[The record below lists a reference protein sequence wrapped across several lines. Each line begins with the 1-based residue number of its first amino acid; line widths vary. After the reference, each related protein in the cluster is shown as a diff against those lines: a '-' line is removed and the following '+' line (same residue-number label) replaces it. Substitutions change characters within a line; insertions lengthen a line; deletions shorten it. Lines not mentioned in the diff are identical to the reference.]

1 MKVLEV
7 KNIDKFFGKKQILKD
22 ISFDIE
28 EGEILGFVGPNGSGK
43 TTTIKIILGLQQ
55 ASCGEVFINGNNI
68 KDNYENAIRKVGA
81 IVESPDMYMYLSGL
95 ENLKLVANYYNIS
108 HNEIERI
115 VEFVG
120 LKDRIKDKV
129 SKYSLGMRQRLGIA
143 QAILNKPNLL
153 IVDEPTN
160 GLDPS
165 GIIEFRNMLKEL
177 AKKEKMSIFISSHNL
192 AEIENICDKVLLLK
206 EGKIVSSDV
215 LKEVENNDKYK
226 LELNSTLK
234 LKKEEK
240 VEIIDDN
247 YIYYLGNKED
257 IAYLVNIVD
266 IYNENNK
273 LIERVPLKNKN
284 SNTSSKKHNQFG
296 GIIKFL

>member
-7 KNIDKFFGKKQILKD
+7 KNINKFFGKKQILKD

-43 TTTIKIILGLQQ
+43 TTTIKIILGLQK
-55 ASCGEVFINGNNI
+55 ASSGEVYINGENI
-68 KDNYENAIRKVGA
+68 KENFENAIRKVGA

-95 ENLKLVANYYNIS
+95 DNLKLVANYYNIS
-108 HNEIERI
+108 HDKIDSI

-120 LKDRIKDKV
+120 LKDRIKDTV

-165 GIIEFRNMLKEL
+165 GIIEFRKMLKEL

-192 AEIENICDKVLLLK
+192 SEIENICDKVLLIN
-206 EGKIVSSDV
+206 EGEIVSLDV
-215 LKEVENNDKYK
+215 LHEKNDKDKYK
-226 LELNSTLK
+226 LELNSTKK
-234 LKKEEK
+234 LEKEK
-240 VEIIDDN
+240 NIEIIDENFIN
-247 YIYYLGNKED
+247 YYGEKED
-257 IAYLVNIVD
+257 ISKFIEFLV
-266 IYNENNK
+266 
-273 LIERVPLKNKN
+273 
-284 SNTSSKKHNQFG
+284 SKKIKIYSVVKDKESLEDIFIKKTG
-296 GIIKFL
+296 GK

>member
-7 KNIDKFFGKKQILKD
+7 KNINKFFGKKQILKD

-43 TTTIKIILGLQQ
+43 TTTIKIILGLQK
-55 ASCGEVFINGNNI
+55 ASSGEVYINEEDI
-68 KDNYENAIRKVGA
+68 KENFENAIRKVGA

-95 ENLKLVANYYNIS
+95 DNLKLVANYYNIS
-108 HNEIERI
+108 HDKIDSI

-120 LKDRIKDKV
+120 LKDRIKDTV

-165 GIIEFRNMLKEL
+165 GIIEFRKMLKEL

-192 AEIENICDKVLLLK
+192 AEIENICDKVLLIN
-206 EGKIVSSDV
+206 EGEIVSLDV
-215 LKEVENNDKYK
+215 LHEKNDKDKYK
-226 LELNSTLK
+226 LELNSTKK
-234 LKKEEK
+234 LENKENI
-240 VEIIDDN
+240 EIIDENFIN
-247 YIYYLGNKED
+247 YYGEKED
-257 IAYLVNIVD
+257 IAKFIEFLV
-266 IYNENNK
+266 
-273 LIERVPLKNKN
+273 
-284 SNTSSKKHNQFG
+284 SKKIKIYSVVKDKESLEDIFIKKTG
-296 GIIKFL
+296 GK

>member
-226 LELNSTLK
+226 LELSSTLK

-257 IAYLVNIVD
+257 IAKFIETLVNKKIKIYSVVKCKESLED
-266 IYNENNK
+266 IF
-273 LIERVPLKNKN
+273 I
-284 SNTSSKKHNQFG
+284 KKTG
-296 GIIKFL
+296 GK

>member
-7 KNIDKFFGKKQILKD
+7 KNIDKFFGKKQILND

-55 ASCGEVFINGNNI
+55 ATKGEVFINGNNI
-68 KDNYENAIRKVGA
+68 KNNYEAAIRKVGA

-108 HNEIERI
+108 HNEIERV

-226 LELNSTLK
+226 LELSSTLK

-257 IAYLVNIVD
+257 IAKFIETLVNKKIKIYSVVKCKESLED
-266 IYNENNK
+266 IFIK
-273 LIERVPLKNKN
+273 KTGGK
-284 SNTSSKKHNQFG
+284 SKC
-296 GIIKFL
+296 

>member
-257 IAYLVNIVD
+257 IAKFIETLVNKKIKIYSVVKCKESLED
-266 IYNENNK
+266 IF
-273 LIERVPLKNKN
+273 I
-284 SNTSSKKHNQFG
+284 KKTG
-296 GIIKFL
+296 GK

>member
-108 HNEIERI
+108 HNEIERV

-215 LKEVENNDKYK
+215 LKEVENNNKYK
-226 LELNSTLK
+226 LELSSTLK
-234 LKKEEK
+234 LKK
-240 VEIIDDN
+240 
-247 YIYYLGNKED
+247 
-257 IAYLVNIVD
+257 
-266 IYNENNK
+266 
-273 LIERVPLKNKN
+273 
-284 SNTSSKKHNQFG
+284 
-296 GIIKFL
+296 

>member
-7 KNIDKFFGKKQILKD
+7 KNINKFFGKKQILKD

-43 TTTIKIILGLQQ
+43 TTTIKIILGLQK
-55 ASCGEVFINGNNI
+55 ASSGEVYING
-68 KDNYENAIRKVGA
+68 ENVKENFEKAIRKVGA

-95 ENLKLVANYYNIS
+95 DNLKLVANYYNIS
-108 HNEIERI
+108 HDKIDSI

-120 LKDRIKDKV
+120 LKDRIKDTV

-165 GIIEFRNMLKEL
+165 GIIEFRKMLKEL

-192 AEIENICDKVLLLK
+192 AEIENICDKVLLIN
-206 EGKIVSSDV
+206 EGEIVSLDV
-215 LKEVENNDKYK
+215 LHEKNDKDKYK
-226 LELNSTLK
+226 LELNSTKK
-234 LKKEEK
+234 LENKENI
-240 VEIIDDN
+240 EIIDENFIN
-247 YIYYLGNKED
+247 YYGEKED
-257 IAYLVNIVD
+257 IAKFIEFLV
-266 IYNENNK
+266 
-273 LIERVPLKNKN
+273 
-284 SNTSSKKHNQFG
+284 SKK
-296 GIIKFL
+296 IKIYSVVKDKESL

>member
-7 KNIDKFFGKKQILKD
+7 KNINKFFGKKQILKD

-43 TTTIKIILGLQQ
+43 TTTIKIILGLQK
-55 ASCGEVFINGNNI
+55 ASSGEVYING
-68 KDNYENAIRKVGA
+68 ENVKENFEKAIRKVGA

-95 ENLKLVANYYNIS
+95 DNLKLVANYYNIS
-108 HNEIERI
+108 HDKIDSI

-120 LKDRIKDKV
+120 LKDRIKDTV

-165 GIIEFRNMLKEL
+165 GIIEFRKMLKEL
-177 AKKEKMSIFISSHNL
+177 ARKEKMSIFISSHNL
-192 AEIENICDKVLLLK
+192 AEIENICDKVLLIN
-206 EGKIVSSDV
+206 EGEIVSLDV
-215 LKEVENNDKYK
+215 LHEKNDKDKYK
-226 LELNSTLK
+226 LELNSTKK
-234 LKKEEK
+234 LENKEN
-240 VEIIDDN
+240 VEIIDENFIN
-247 YIYYLGNKED
+247 YYGEKED
-257 IAYLVNIVD
+257 ISKFIEFLV
-266 IYNENNK
+266 
-273 LIERVPLKNKN
+273 
-284 SNTSSKKHNQFG
+284 SKKIKIYSVVKDKESLEDIFIKKTG
-296 GIIKFL
+296 GK

>member
-108 HNEIERI
+108 HNEIERV

-226 LELNSTLK
+226 LELSSTLK
-234 LKKEEK
+234 LKKEAK

-257 IAYLVNIVD
+257 IAKFIETLVNKKIKIYSVIKCKESLED
-266 IYNENNK
+266 IF
-273 LIERVPLKNKN
+273 I
-284 SNTSSKKHNQFG
+284 KKTG
-296 GIIKFL
+296 GK

>member
-7 KNIDKFFGKKQILKD
+7 KNINKFFGKKQILKD

-43 TTTIKIILGLQQ
+43 TTTIKIILGLQK
-55 ASCGEVFINGNNI
+55 ASSGEVYINGKNI
-68 KDNYENAIRKVGA
+68 KENFENAIRKVGA
-81 IVESPDMYMYLSGL
+81 IVESPDMYMYLSGID
-95 ENLKLVANYYNIS
+95 NLKLVANYYNIS
-108 HNEIERI
+108 HDKIDSI

-120 LKDRIKDKV
+120 LKDRIKDTV

-165 GIIEFRNMLKEL
+165 GIIEFRKILKEL

-192 AEIENICDKVLLLK
+192 AEIENICDKVLLIN
-206 EGKIVSSDV
+206 EGEIVSLDV
-215 LKEVENNDKYK
+215 LHEKNDKDKYK
-226 LELNSTLK
+226 LELNSTKK
-234 LKKEEK
+234 LENKENI
-240 VEIIDDN
+240 EIIDENFIN
-247 YIYYLGNKED
+247 YYGEKED
-257 IAYLVNIVD
+257 ISKFIEFLV
-266 IYNENNK
+266 
-273 LIERVPLKNKN
+273 
-284 SNTSSKKHNQFG
+284 SKKIKIYSVVKDKESLEDIFIKKTG
-296 GIIKFL
+296 GK

>member
-7 KNIDKFFGKKQILKD
+7 KNINKFFGKKQILKD

-43 TTTIKIILGLQQ
+43 TTTIKIILGLQK
-55 ASCGEVFINGNNI
+55 ASSGEVYINGENI
-68 KDNYENAIRKVGA
+68 KENFENAIRKVGA

-95 ENLKLVANYYNIS
+95 DNLKLVANYYNIS
-108 HNEIERI
+108 HDKIDSI

-120 LKDRIKDKV
+120 LKDRIKDTV

-165 GIIEFRNMLKEL
+165 GIIEFRKMLKEL
-177 AKKEKMSIFISSHNL
+177 ARKEKMSIFISSHNL
-192 AEIENICDKVLLLK
+192 AEIENICDKVLLIN
-206 EGKIVSSDV
+206 EGEIVSLDV
-215 LKEVENNDKYK
+215 LHEKNDKDKYK
-226 LELNSTLK
+226 LELNSTKK
-234 LKKEEK
+234 LENKENI
-240 VEIIDDN
+240 EIIDENFIN
-247 YIYYLGNKED
+247 YYGEKED
-257 IAYLVNIVD
+257 IAKFIEFLV
-266 IYNENNK
+266 
-273 LIERVPLKNKN
+273 
-284 SNTSSKKHNQFG
+284 SKKIKIYSVVKDKESLEDIFIKKTG
-296 GIIKFL
+296 GK

>member
-7 KNIDKFFGKKQILKD
+7 KNINKFFGKKQILKD

-43 TTTIKIILGLQQ
+43 TTTIKIILGLQK
-55 ASCGEVFINGNNI
+55 ASSGEVYINGKNI
-68 KDNYENAIRKVGA
+68 KENFENAIRKVGA

-95 ENLKLVANYYNIS
+95 DNLKLVANYYNIS
-108 HNEIERI
+108 HDKIDSI

-120 LKDRIKDKV
+120 LKDRIKDTV

-165 GIIEFRNMLKEL
+165 GIIEFRKMLKEL

-192 AEIENICDKVLLLK
+192 AEIENICDKVLLIN
-206 EGKIVSSDV
+206 EGEIVSLDV
-215 LKEVENNDKYK
+215 LHEKNDKDKYK
-226 LELNSTLK
+226 LELNSTKK
-234 LKKEEK
+234 LENKENI
-240 VEIIDDN
+240 EIIDENFIN
-247 YIYYLGNKED
+247 YYGEKED
-257 IAYLVNIVD
+257 IAKFIEFLV
-266 IYNENNK
+266 
-273 LIERVPLKNKN
+273 
-284 SNTSSKKHNQFG
+284 SKKIKIYSVVKDKESLEDIFIKKTG
-296 GIIKFL
+296 GK

>member
-55 ASCGEVFINGNNI
+55 ASRGEVFINGNNI

-108 HNEIERI
+108 HNEIERV

-226 LELNSTLK
+226 LELSSTLK
-234 LKKEEK
+234 LKKEAK

-257 IAYLVNIVD
+257 IANFIETLVNKKIKIYSVVKCKESLED
-266 IYNENNK
+266 IF
-273 LIERVPLKNKN
+273 I
-284 SNTSSKKHNQFG
+284 KKTG
-296 GIIKFL
+296 GK

>member
-7 KNIDKFFGKKQILKD
+7 KNINKFFGKKQILKD

-43 TTTIKIILGLQQ
+43 TTTIKIILGLQK
-55 ASCGEVFINGNNI
+55 ASSGEVYINGDNI
-68 KDNYENAIRKVGA
+68 KGNFENAIRKVGA

-108 HNEIERI
+108 HNEIERV

-215 LKEVENNDKYK
+215 LKEVENKDKYK
-226 LELNSTLK
+226 IELSSTLK

-257 IAYLVNIVD
+257 IAKFIETLVNKKIKIYSVVKCKESLED
-266 IYNENNK
+266 IF
-273 LIERVPLKNKN
+273 I
-284 SNTSSKKHNQFG
+284 KKTG
-296 GIIKFL
+296 GK

>member
-7 KNIDKFFGKKQILKD
+7 KNINKFFGKKQILKD

-43 TTTIKIILGLQQ
+43 TTTIKIILGLQK
-55 ASCGEVFINGNNI
+55 ASSGEVYINGDNI
-68 KDNYENAIRKVGA
+68 KENFENAIRKVGA

-95 ENLKLVANYYNIS
+95 DNLKLVANYYNIS
-108 HNEIERI
+108 HDKIDSI

-120 LKDRIKDKV
+120 LKDRIKDTV

-165 GIIEFRNMLKEL
+165 GIIEFRKMLKEL

-192 AEIENICDKVLLLK
+192 AEIENICDKVLLIN
-206 EGKIVSSDV
+206 EGEIVSLDV
-215 LKEVENNDKYK
+215 LHEKNDKDKYK
-226 LELNSTLK
+226 LELNSTKK
-234 LKKEEK
+234 LENKENI
-240 VEIIDDN
+240 EIIDENFIN
-247 YIYYLGNKED
+247 YYGEKED
-257 IAYLVNIVD
+257 IAKFIEFLV
-266 IYNENNK
+266 
-273 LIERVPLKNKN
+273 
-284 SNTSSKKHNQFG
+284 SKKIKIYSVVKDKESLEDIFIKKTG
-296 GIIKFL
+296 GK

>member
-55 ASCGEVFINGNNI
+55 ASRGEVFINGNNI

-108 HNEIERI
+108 HNEIERV

-177 AKKEKMSIFISSHNL
+177 AKKEKISIFISSHNL

-226 LELNSTLK
+226 LELSSTLK

-257 IAYLVNIVD
+257 IAKFIETLVNKKIKIYSVIKCKESLED
-266 IYNENNK
+266 IF
-273 LIERVPLKNKN
+273 I
-284 SNTSSKKHNQFG
+284 KKTG
-296 GIIKFL
+296 GK

>member
-7 KNIDKFFGKKQILKD
+7 KNINKFFGKKQILKD

-43 TTTIKIILGLQQ
+43 TTTIKIILGLQK
-55 ASCGEVFINGNNI
+55 ASSGEVYINGENI
-68 KDNYENAIRKVGA
+68 KENFENAIRKVGA

-95 ENLKLVANYYNIS
+95 DNLKLVANYYNIS
-108 HNEIERI
+108 HDKIDSI

-120 LKDRIKDKV
+120 LKDRIKDTV

-165 GIIEFRNMLKEL
+165 GIIEFRKMLKEL

-192 AEIENICDKVLLLK
+192 AEIENICDKVLLIN
-206 EGKIVSSDV
+206 EGEIVSLDV
-215 LKEVENNDKYK
+215 LHEKNDKDKYK
-226 LELNSTLK
+226 LELSSTKK
-234 LKKEEK
+234 LEKEK
-240 VEIIDDN
+240 NIEIIDENFIN
-247 YIYYLGNKED
+247 YYGEKED
-257 IAYLVNIVD
+257 IAKFIEFLV
-266 IYNENNK
+266 
-273 LIERVPLKNKN
+273 
-284 SNTSSKKHNQFG
+284 SKKIKIYSVIKDKESLEDIFIKKTG
-296 GIIKFL
+296 GK

>member
-7 KNIDKFFGKKQILKD
+7 KNINKFFGKKQILKD
-22 ISFDIE
+22 INFDIE

-43 TTTIKIILGLQQ
+43 TTTIKIILGLQK
-55 ASCGEVFINGNNI
+55 ASSGEVYINGKNI
-68 KDNYENAIRKVGA
+68 KENFENAIRKVGA

-95 ENLKLVANYYNIS
+95 DNLKLVANYYNIS
-108 HNEIERI
+108 HDKIDSI

-120 LKDRIKDKV
+120 LKDRIKDTV

-165 GIIEFRNMLKEL
+165 GIIEFRKMLKEL

-192 AEIENICDKVLLLK
+192 AEIENICDKVLLIN
-206 EGKIVSSDV
+206 EGEIVSLDV
-215 LKEVENNDKYK
+215 LHEKNDKDKYK
-226 LELNSTLK
+226 LELNSTKK
-234 LKKEEK
+234 LENKENI
-240 VEIIDDN
+240 EIIDENFIN
-247 YIYYLGNKED
+247 YYGEKED
-257 IAYLVNIVD
+257 I
-266 IYNENNK
+266 
-273 LIERVPLKNKN
+273 
-284 SNTSSKKHNQFG
+284 SKF
-296 GIIKFL
+296 IKFLVSKKIKIYSVVKDKESLEDIFIKKTGGK

>member
-55 ASCGEVFINGNNI
+55 ATKGEVFINGNNI

-108 HNEIERI
+108 HNEIERV

-226 LELNSTLK
+226 LELSSTLK
-234 LKKEEK
+234 LKKEAK

-257 IAYLVNIVD
+257 IAKFIETLVNKKIKIYSVVKCKESLED
-266 IYNENNK
+266 IF
-273 LIERVPLKNKN
+273 I
-284 SNTSSKKHNQFG
+284 KKTG
-296 GIIKFL
+296 GK

>member
-7 KNIDKFFGKKQILKD
+7 KNINKFFGKKQILKD

-43 TTTIKIILGLQQ
+43 TTTIKIILGLQK
-55 ASCGEVFINGNNI
+55 ASSGEVYINGKNI
-68 KDNYENAIRKVGA
+68 KENFENAIKKVGA

-95 ENLKLVANYYNIS
+95 DNLKLVANYYNIS
-108 HNEIERI
+108 HDKIDSI

-120 LKDRIKDKV
+120 LKDRIKDTV

-165 GIIEFRNMLKEL
+165 GIIEFRKMLKEL

-192 AEIENICDKVLLLK
+192 AEIENICDKVLLIN
-206 EGKIVSSDV
+206 EGEIVSLDV
-215 LKEVENNDKYK
+215 LHEKNDKDKYK
-226 LELNSTLK
+226 LELNSTKK
-234 LKKEEK
+234 LENKENI
-240 VEIIDDN
+240 EIIDENFIN
-247 YIYYLGNKED
+247 YYGEKED
-257 IAYLVNIVD
+257 ISKFIEFLV
-266 IYNENNK
+266 
-273 LIERVPLKNKN
+273 
-284 SNTSSKKHNQFG
+284 SKKIKIYSVVKDKESLEDIFIKKTG
-296 GIIKFL
+296 GK

>member
-7 KNIDKFFGKKQILKD
+7 KNINKFFGKKQILKD

-43 TTTIKIILGLQQ
+43 TTTIKIILGLQK
-55 ASCGEVFINGNNI
+55 ASSGEVYING
-68 KDNYENAIRKVGA
+68 ENVKENFEKAIRKVGA

-95 ENLKLVANYYNIS
+95 DNLKLVANYYNIS
-108 HNEIERI
+108 HDKIDSI

-120 LKDRIKDKV
+120 LKDRIKDTV

-165 GIIEFRNMLKEL
+165 GIIEFRKMLKEL

-192 AEIENICDKVLLLK
+192 AEIENICDKVLLIN
-206 EGKIVSSDV
+206 EGEIVSLDV
-215 LKEVENNDKYK
+215 LHEKNDKDKYK
-226 LELNSTLK
+226 LELNSTKK
-234 LKKEEK
+234 LENKENI
-240 VEIIDDN
+240 EIIDENFIN
-247 YIYYLGNKED
+247 YYGEKED
-257 IAYLVNIVD
+257 IAKFIEFLV
-266 IYNENNK
+266 
-273 LIERVPLKNKN
+273 
-284 SNTSSKKHNQFG
+284 SKKIKIYSVVKDKESLEDIFIKKTG
-296 GIIKFL
+296 GK

>member
-55 ASCGEVFINGNNI
+55 ASRGEVFINGNNI

-108 HNEIERI
+108 HNEIERV

-129 SKYSLGMRQRLGIA
+129 TKYSLGMRQRLGIA

-226 LELNSTLK
+226 LELSSTLK

-240 VEIIDDN
+240 VEITDDN

-257 IAYLVNIVD
+257 IAKFIETLVNKKIKIYSVVKCKESLED
-266 IYNENNK
+266 IF
-273 LIERVPLKNKN
+273 I
-284 SNTSSKKHNQFG
+284 KKTG
-296 GIIKFL
+296 GK

>member
-7 KNIDKFFGKKQILKD
+7 KNIDKFFGKKQILND
-22 ISFDIE
+22 INFDIE

-55 ASCGEVFINGNNI
+55 ATKGEVFINGNNI
-68 KDNYENAIRKVGA
+68 KNNYETAIRKVGA

-108 HNEIERI
+108 HDEIEKV

-165 GIIEFRNMLKEL
+165 GIIEFRKMLKEL

-226 LELNSTLK
+226 LELSSTLK

-257 IAYLVNIVD
+257 IAKFIETLVNKKIKIYSVVKCKESLED
-266 IYNENNK
+266 IF
-273 LIERVPLKNKN
+273 I
-284 SNTSSKKHNQFG
+284 KKTG
-296 GIIKFL
+296 GK

>member
-7 KNIDKFFGKKQILKD
+7 KNINKFFGKKQILKD

-43 TTTIKIILGLQQ
+43 TTTIKIILGLQK
-55 ASCGEVFINGNNI
+55 ASSGEVYINGKNI
-68 KDNYENAIRKVGA
+68 KENFENAIRKVGA

-95 ENLKLVANYYNIS
+95 DNLKLVASYYNIS
-108 HNEIERI
+108 HDKIDSI
-115 VEFVG
+115 IEFVG
-120 LKDRIKDKV
+120 LKDRIKDTV

-165 GIIEFRNMLKEL
+165 GIIEFRKMLKEL

-192 AEIENICDKVLLLK
+192 AEIENICDKVLLIN
-206 EGKIVSSDV
+206 EGEIVSLDV
-215 LKEVENNDKYK
+215 LHEKNDKDKYK
-226 LELNSTLK
+226 LELNSTKK
-234 LKKEEK
+234 LENKENI
-240 VEIIDDN
+240 EIIDENFIN
-247 YIYYLGNKED
+247 YYGEKED
-257 IAYLVNIVD
+257 ISKFIEFLV
-266 IYNENNK
+266 
-273 LIERVPLKNKN
+273 
-284 SNTSSKKHNQFG
+284 SKKIKIYSVVKDKESLEDIFIKKTG
-296 GIIKFL
+296 GK

>member
-55 ASCGEVFINGNNI
+55 ASRGEVFINGNNI

-108 HNEIERI
+108 HNEIERV

-226 LELNSTLK
+226 LELSSTFK
-234 LKKEEK
+234 LKKAEK

-257 IAYLVNIVD
+257 VASFIETLVNKKIKIYSVVKCKESLED
-266 IYNENNK
+266 IF
-273 LIERVPLKNKN
+273 I
-284 SNTSSKKHNQFG
+284 KKTG
-296 GIIKFL
+296 GK

>member
-7 KNIDKFFGKKQILKD
+7 KNINKFFGKKQILKD

-43 TTTIKIILGLQQ
+43 TTTIKIILGLQK
-55 ASCGEVFINGNNI
+55 ASSGEVYING
-68 KDNYENAIRKVGA
+68 ENVKENFEKAIRKVGA

-95 ENLKLVANYYNIS
+95 DNLKLVANYYNIS
-108 HNEIERI
+108 HDKIDSI

-120 LKDRIKDKV
+120 LKDRIKDTV

-165 GIIEFRNMLKEL
+165 GIIEFRKMLKEL

-192 AEIENICDKVLLLK
+192 AEIENICDKVLLIN
-206 EGKIVSSDV
+206 EGEIVSLDV
-215 LKEVENNDKYK
+215 LHEKNDKDKYK
-226 LELNSTLK
+226 LELNSTKK
-234 LKKEEK
+234 LENKENI
-240 VEIIDDN
+240 EIIDENFIN
-247 YIYYLGNKED
+247 YYGEKED
-257 IAYLVNIVD
+257 IAKFIEFLV
-266 IYNENNK
+266 
-273 LIERVPLKNKN
+273 
-284 SNTSSKKHNQFG
+284 SKKIKIYSVIKDKESLEDIFIKKTG
-296 GIIKFL
+296 GK

>member
-7 KNIDKFFGKKQILKD
+7 KNIDKFFGKKQILND

-55 ASCGEVFINGNNI
+55 ATKGEVFINGNNI
-68 KDNYENAIRKVGA
+68 KNNYEAAIRKVGA

-108 HNEIERI
+108 HDEIEK
-115 VEFVG
+115 VVKFVG

-226 LELNSTLK
+226 LELSSTLK
-234 LKKEEK
+234 LKKEAK

-257 IAYLVNIVD
+257 IAKFIESLVNKKIKIYSVVKFKESLED
-266 IYNENNK
+266 IFIK
-273 LIERVPLKNKN
+273 KTGGK
-284 SNTSSKKHNQFG
+284 SKC
-296 GIIKFL
+296 

>member
-108 HNEIERI
+108 HNEIERV

-226 LELNSTLK
+226 LELSSTLK

-257 IAYLVNIVD
+257 IAKFIETLVNKKIKIYSVVKCKESLED
-266 IYNENNK
+266 IF
-273 LIERVPLKNKN
+273 I
-284 SNTSSKKHNQFG
+284 KKTG
-296 GIIKFL
+296 GK

>member
-7 KNIDKFFGKKQILKD
+7 KNINKFFGKKQILKD
-22 ISFDIE
+22 INFDIE

-43 TTTIKIILGLQQ
+43 TTTIKIILGLQK
-55 ASCGEVFINGNNI
+55 ASSGEVYINGKNI
-68 KDNYENAIRKVGA
+68 KENFENAIRKVGA

-95 ENLKLVANYYNIS
+95 DNLKLVANYYNIS
-108 HNEIERI
+108 HDKIDSI

-120 LKDRIKDKV
+120 LKDRIKDTV

-165 GIIEFRNMLKEL
+165 GIIEFRKMLKEL

-192 AEIENICDKVLLLK
+192 AEIENICDKVLLIN
-206 EGKIVSSDV
+206 EGEIVSLDV
-215 LKEVENNDKYK
+215 LHEKNDKDKYK
-226 LELNSTLK
+226 LELNSTKK
-234 LKKEEK
+234 LENKENI
-240 VEIIDDN
+240 EIIDENFIN
-247 YIYYLGNKED
+247 YYGEKED
-257 IAYLVNIVD
+257 IAKFIEFLV
-266 IYNENNK
+266 
-273 LIERVPLKNKN
+273 
-284 SNTSSKKHNQFG
+284 SKKIKIYSVVKDKESLEDIFIKKTG
-296 GIIKFL
+296 GK

>member
-7 KNIDKFFGKKQILKD
+7 KNINKFFGKKQILKD

-43 TTTIKIILGLQQ
+43 TTTIKIILGLQK
-55 ASCGEVFINGNNI
+55 ASSGEVYINGDNI
-68 KDNYENAIRKVGA
+68 KENFENAIRKVGA

-95 ENLKLVANYYNIS
+95 DNLKLVSNYYNIS
-108 HNEIERI
+108 HDKIDSI

-120 LKDRIKDKV
+120 LKDRIKDTV

-165 GIIEFRNMLKEL
+165 GIIEFRKMLKEL

-192 AEIENICDKVLLLK
+192 AEIENICDKVLLIN
-206 EGKIVSSDV
+206 EGEIVSLDV
-215 LKEVENNDKYK
+215 LHEKNDKDKYK
-226 LELNSTLK
+226 LELNSTKK
-234 LKKEEK
+234 LENKENI
-240 VEIIDDN
+240 EIIDENFIN
-247 YIYYLGNKED
+247 YYGEKED
-257 IAYLVNIVD
+257 ISKFIEFLV
-266 IYNENNK
+266 
-273 LIERVPLKNKN
+273 
-284 SNTSSKKHNQFG
+284 SKKIKIYSVVKDKESLEDIFIKKTG
-296 GIIKFL
+296 GK

>member
-7 KNIDKFFGKKQILKD
+7 KNINKFFGKKQILKD

-43 TTTIKIILGLQQ
+43 TTTIKIILGLQK
-55 ASCGEVFINGNNI
+55 ASSGEVYING
-68 KDNYENAIRKVGA
+68 ENVKENFEKAIRKVGA

-95 ENLKLVANYYNIS
+95 DNLKLVANYYNIS
-108 HNEIERI
+108 HDKIDSI

-120 LKDRIKDKV
+120 LKDRIKDTV

-165 GIIEFRNMLKEL
+165 GIIEFRKMLKEL

-192 AEIENICDKVLLLK
+192 AEIENICDKVLLIN
-206 EGKIVSSDV
+206 EGEIVSLDV
-215 LKEVENNDKYK
+215 LHEKNDKDKYK
-226 LELNSTLK
+226 LELNSTKK
-234 LKKEEK
+234 LENKEN
-240 VEIIDDN
+240 VEIIDENFIN
-247 YIYYLGNKED
+247 YYGEKED
-257 IAYLVNIVD
+257 IAKFIEFLV
-266 IYNENNK
+266 
-273 LIERVPLKNKN
+273 
-284 SNTSSKKHNQFG
+284 SKKIKIYSVIKDKESLEDIFIKKTG
-296 GIIKFL
+296 GK

>member
-7 KNIDKFFGKKQILKD
+7 KNINKFFGKKQILKD

-43 TTTIKIILGLQQ
+43 TTTIKIILGLQK
-55 ASCGEVFINGNNI
+55 ASSGEVYING
-68 KDNYENAIRKVGA
+68 ENVKENFEKAIRKVGA

-95 ENLKLVANYYNIS
+95 DNLKLVANYYNIS
-108 HNEIERI
+108 HDKIDSI

-120 LKDRIKDKV
+120 LKDRIKDTV

-165 GIIEFRNMLKEL
+165 GIIEFRKMLKEL

-192 AEIENICDKVLLLK
+192 AEIENICDKVLLIN
-206 EGKIVSSDV
+206 EGEIVSLDV
-215 LKEVENNDKYK
+215 LHEKNDKDKYK
-226 LELNSTLK
+226 LELNSTKK
-234 LKKEEK
+234 LENKENI
-240 VEIIDDN
+240 EIIDEKFIN
-247 YIYYLGNKED
+247 YYGEKED
-257 IAYLVNIVD
+257 IAKFIEFLV
-266 IYNENNK
+266 
-273 LIERVPLKNKN
+273 
-284 SNTSSKKHNQFG
+284 SKK
-296 GIIKFL
+296 IKIYSVVKDKESL

>member
-55 ASCGEVFINGNNI
+55 ASRGEVFINGNNI

-108 HNEIERI
+108 HNEIERV

-226 LELNSTLK
+226 LELSSTLK
-234 LKKEEK
+234 LKKEAK

-257 IAYLVNIVD
+257 IAKFIETLVNKKIKIYSVVKCKESLED
-266 IYNENNK
+266 IF
-273 LIERVPLKNKN
+273 I
-284 SNTSSKKHNQFG
+284 KKTG
-296 GIIKFL
+296 GK

>member
-55 ASCGEVFINGNNI
+55 ASRGEVLINGNNI

-108 HNEIERI
+108 HNEIERV

-226 LELNSTLK
+226 LELSSTLK
-234 LKKEEK
+234 LKKEAK

-257 IAYLVNIVD
+257 IAKFIETLVNKKIKIYSVVKCKESLED
-266 IYNENNK
+266 IF
-273 LIERVPLKNKN
+273 I
-284 SNTSSKKHNQFG
+284 KKTG
-296 GIIKFL
+296 GK

>member
-7 KNIDKFFGKKQILKD
+7 KNINKFFGKKQILKD

-43 TTTIKIILGLQQ
+43 TTTIKIILGLQK
-55 ASCGEVFINGNNI
+55 ASSGEVYINGKNI
-68 KDNYENAIRKVGA
+68 KENFENAIIKVGA

-95 ENLKLVANYYNIS
+95 DNLKLVSNYYNIS
-108 HNEIERI
+108 HDKIDSI

-120 LKDRIKDKV
+120 LKDRIKDTV

-165 GIIEFRNMLKEL
+165 GIIEFRKMLKEL

-192 AEIENICDKVLLLK
+192 AEIENICDKVLLIN
-206 EGKIVSSDV
+206 EGEIVSLDV
-215 LKEVENNDKYK
+215 LHEKNDKDKYK
-226 LELNSTLK
+226 LELNSTKK
-234 LKKEEK
+234 LENKENI
-240 VEIIDDN
+240 EIIDENFIN
-247 YIYYLGNKED
+247 YYGEKED
-257 IAYLVNIVD
+257 ISKFIEFLV
-266 IYNENNK
+266 
-273 LIERVPLKNKN
+273 
-284 SNTSSKKHNQFG
+284 SKKIKIYSVVKDKESLEDIFIKKTG
-296 GIIKFL
+296 GK

>member
-7 KNIDKFFGKKQILKD
+7 KNINKFFGKKQILKD

-43 TTTIKIILGLQQ
+43 TTTIKIILGLQK
-55 ASCGEVFINGNNI
+55 ASSGEVYINGDNI
-68 KDNYENAIRKVGA
+68 KENFENAIRKVGA

-95 ENLKLVANYYNIS
+95 DNLKLVANYYNIS
-108 HNEIERI
+108 HDKIDSI

-120 LKDRIKDKV
+120 LKDRIKDTV

-165 GIIEFRNMLKEL
+165 GIIEFRKMLKEL

-192 AEIENICDKVLLLK
+192 AEIENICDKVLLIN
-206 EGKIVSSDV
+206 EGEIVSLDV
-215 LKEVENNDKYK
+215 LHEKNDKDKYK
-226 LELNSTLK
+226 LELNSTKK
-234 LKKEEK
+234 LENKENI
-240 VEIIDDN
+240 EIVDENFIN
-247 YIYYLGNKED
+247 YYGEKED
-257 IAYLVNIVD
+257 IAKFIEFLV
-266 IYNENNK
+266 
-273 LIERVPLKNKN
+273 
-284 SNTSSKKHNQFG
+284 SKKIKIYSVVKDKESLEDIFIKKTG
-296 GIIKFL
+296 GK

>member
-7 KNIDKFFGKKQILKD
+7 KNINKFFGKKQILKD

-43 TTTIKIILGLQQ
+43 TTTIKIILGLQK
-55 ASCGEVFINGNNI
+55 ASSGEVYINGENI
-68 KDNYENAIRKVGA
+68 KENFENAIKKVGA

-95 ENLKLVANYYNIS
+95 DNLKLVANYYNIS
-108 HNEIERI
+108 HDKIDSI

-120 LKDRIKDKV
+120 LKDRIKDTV

-165 GIIEFRNMLKEL
+165 GIIEFRKMLKEL

-192 AEIENICDKVLLLK
+192 AEIENICDKVLLIN
-206 EGKIVSSDV
+206 EGEIVSLDV
-215 LKEVENNDKYK
+215 LHEKNDKDKYK
-226 LELNSTLK
+226 LELNSTKK
-234 LKKEEK
+234 LENKENI
-240 VEIIDDN
+240 EIIDENFIN
-247 YIYYLGNKED
+247 YYGEKED
-257 IAYLVNIVD
+257 IAKFIEFLV
-266 IYNENNK
+266 
-273 LIERVPLKNKN
+273 
-284 SNTSSKKHNQFG
+284 SKKIKIYSVIKDKESLEDIFIKKTG
-296 GIIKFL
+296 GK

>member
-7 KNIDKFFGKKQILKD
+7 KNINKFFGKKQILKD

-43 TTTIKIILGLQQ
+43 TTTIKIILGLQK
-55 ASCGEVFINGNNI
+55 ASSGEVYINGDNI
-68 KDNYENAIRKVGA
+68 KENFENAIRKVGA

-95 ENLKLVANYYNIS
+95 DNLKLVANYYNIS
-108 HNEIERI
+108 HDKIDSI

-120 LKDRIKDKV
+120 LKDRIKDTV

-165 GIIEFRNMLKEL
+165 GIIEFRKMLKEL

-192 AEIENICDKVLLLK
+192 AEIENICDKVLLIN
-206 EGKIVSSDV
+206 EGKIVSLDV
-215 LKEVENNDKYK
+215 LHEKNDKDKYK
-226 LELNSTLK
+226 LELNSTKK
-234 LKKEEK
+234 LENKENI
-240 VEIIDDN
+240 EIIDENFIN
-247 YIYYLGNKED
+247 YYGEKED
-257 IAYLVNIVD
+257 IAKFIEFLV
-266 IYNENNK
+266 
-273 LIERVPLKNKN
+273 
-284 SNTSSKKHNQFG
+284 SKKIKIYSVIKDKESLEDIFIKKTG
-296 GIIKFL
+296 GK

>member
-55 ASCGEVFINGNNI
+55 ASRGEVFINGNNI

-108 HNEIERI
+108 HNEIERV

-226 LELNSTLK
+226 LELSSTLK
-234 LKKEEK
+234 LKKEAK

-257 IAYLVNIVD
+257 LAKFIETLVNKKIKIYSVVKCKESLED
-266 IYNENNK
+266 IF
-273 LIERVPLKNKN
+273 I
-284 SNTSSKKHNQFG
+284 KKTG
-296 GIIKFL
+296 GK

>member
-7 KNIDKFFGKKQILKD
+7 KNINKFFGKKQILKD
-22 ISFDIE
+22 ISFDID

-43 TTTIKIILGLQQ
+43 TTTIKIILGLQK
-55 ASCGEVFINGNNI
+55 ASSGEVYING
-68 KDNYENAIRKVGA
+68 ENVKENFEKAIRKVGA

-95 ENLKLVANYYNIS
+95 DNLKLVANYYNIS
-108 HNEIERI
+108 HDKIDSI

-120 LKDRIKDKV
+120 LKDRIKDTV

-165 GIIEFRNMLKEL
+165 GIIEFRKMLKEL

-192 AEIENICDKVLLLK
+192 AEIENICDKVLLIN
-206 EGKIVSSDV
+206 EGEIVSLDV
-215 LKEVENNDKYK
+215 LHEKNDKDKYK
-226 LELNSTLK
+226 LELNSTKK
-234 LKKEEK
+234 LENKENI
-240 VEIIDDN
+240 EIVDENFIN
-247 YIYYLGNKED
+247 YYGEKED
-257 IAYLVNIVD
+257 IAKFIEFLV
-266 IYNENNK
+266 
-273 LIERVPLKNKN
+273 
-284 SNTSSKKHNQFG
+284 SKKIKIYSVVKDKESLEDIFIKKTG
-296 GIIKFL
+296 GK